1 MLRHLVGPEVTDNI
15 KHFIGNTEPD
25 LNNIE
30 ILFHIPHSLN
40 YLWKNFILIHDGSL
54 VEVNQA
60 NISLVV

>member
-15 KHFIGNTEPD
+15 KRFIANTEPD

-30 ILFHIPHSLN
+30 ILFLIPHSLN
-40 YLWKNFILIHDGSL
+40 YLWKNFKLIHDGSL